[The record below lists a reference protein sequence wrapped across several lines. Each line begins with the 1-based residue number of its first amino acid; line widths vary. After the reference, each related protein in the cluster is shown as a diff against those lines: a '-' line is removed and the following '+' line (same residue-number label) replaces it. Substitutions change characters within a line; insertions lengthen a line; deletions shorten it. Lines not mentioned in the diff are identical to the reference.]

1 MRRASFVL
9 DRIVKVVDRK
19 RKLTDRII
27 KVMDRTIAKLINP
40 D

>member
-1 MRRASFVL
+1 
-9 DRIVKVVDRK
+9 VDRK

-27 KVMDRTIAKLINP
+27 KVMDRTIAILINP

>member
-1 MRRASFVL
+1 
-9 DRIVKVVDRK
+9 VDRK